1 MERKINAR
9 WKQRVAVRNKT
20 RIRSSEVSRV
30 VTQKEASVGI
40 RSSGLAYSEILQ
52 DTLEGKHRGSGWCVT
67 SKPKVRSY
75 VLH

>member
-1 MERKINAR
+1 MERRISAR
-9 WKQRVAVRNKT
+9 WKQRVVVRNKT

-30 VTQKEASVGI
+30 VTHKEASVAI

-52 DTLEGKHRGSGWCVT
+52 DTLEGKHRGSGWYAA
-67 SKPKVRSY
+67 SKPKVRSS